1 MRFASVPTI
10 PFRPAKPDPATE
22 TLPLVNHNKIWTL
35 TIFDTRQNTIPLEK
49 PGKTWTPTICAF
61 HFVDAEPEPF
71 WG

>member
-1 MRFASVPTI
+1 MRFASVPII
-10 PFRPAKPDPATE
+10 PFSPTEPDPATE

-35 TIFDTRQNTIPLEK
+35 TIFDTRQNTI
-49 PGKTWTPTICAF
+49 GKAWTPTICAF